1 MENINLIVMKTSL
14 MLRAFILEK
23 KIVTTEKLEK
33 NYIFQFLI
41 KARFQHG
48 KEDTY

>member
-1 MENINLIVMKTSL
+1 MKTL
-14 MLRAFILEK
+14 ARIWAFILENL
-23 KIVTTEKLEK
+23 IVITERLEEAC
-33 NYIFQFLI
+33 IFQFLI

>member
-1 MENINLIVMKTSL
+1 MRISL
-14 MLRAFILEK
+14 MLWAFILEN
-23 KIVTTEKLEK
+23 KIVTTKRLEK
-33 NYIFQFLI
+33 IYISQFLI